1 MASSGVERG
10 TEDALPVA
18 DRLPLG
24 GGPQCGRDGVACILG
39 GVDQLGL
46 VGRGIERSDVVFVV
60 DRIPDPDRQ
69 IRIGCEPL
77 QADGS

>member
-10 TEDALPVA
+10 AEHALPMA
-18 DRLPLG
+18 NRLPLG
-24 GGPQCGRDGVACILG
+24 GGPQGGRDGVPCILG

-60 DRIPDPDRQ
+60 DRIPDPNRL
-69 IRIGCEPL
+69 RAV
-77 QADGS
+77 AD